1 MKLSNNFTLAELSNS
16 ATAKRYGIENTPGK
30 EEIKN
35 LELIAKNILQ
45 PIRDHFD
52 APIHVIS
59 GYRSA
64 VLNKKV
70 GGAKTSQHLTG
81 NAVDIDNDNTE
92 ISNLEIF
99 NFIKDNLV
107 FDQLIA
113 EFPKKGRIEWVH
125 VSLAKKNRKQVL
137 VAKKESGITVYRPYK
152 TEKDFE

>member
-1 MKLSNNFTLAELSNS
+1 MKLSNNFTLAELCNS
-16 ATAKRYGIENTPGK
+16 AAAKRFGIDNTPGK

-64 VLNKKV
+64 GLNKKV

-99 NFIKDNLV
+99 NFIKNNLV
-107 FDQLIA
+107 FDQLIY
-113 EFPKKGRIEWVH
+113 EFGNDNGPDWVH
-125 VSLAKKNRKQVL
+125 VSLAKKNRKQILKAVKNGL
-137 VAKKESGITVYRPYK
+137 QTRYIKYPTK
-152 TEKDFE
+152 